1 MSEDGVIALV
11 WRSEETR
18 TTKNNME
25 VIVIGTKDKELVGR
39 NE

>member
-25 VIVIGTKDKELVGR
+25 VEMRDCPST
-39 NE
+39 

>member
-25 VIVIGTKDKELVGR
+25 VIVR
-39 NE
+39 NKR

>member
-1 MSEDGVIALV
+1 MSEDGVIVLV

-25 VIVIGTKDKELVGR
+25 VMVR
-39 NE
+39 NKR

>member
-18 TTKNNME
+18 ITKNNME
-25 VIVIGTKDKELVGR
+25 VMVR
-39 NE
+39 NKR